1 MVRVTVLGSGSRGN
15 CTLVQAGR
23 TRILVDAGF
32 SGVETE
38 RRLHAAGESLD
49 NIDAILVTHEHSDHV
64 GGVGPI
70 ARKRRIPVAC
80 HEDTL
85 HGGRLHDGAIPE
97 WIRLEAGKTLSIG
110 DIVVEPFEVP
120 HDASTTLGFRIRAEG
135 LSIGYCTDL
144 GHVTPVVRDR
154 LSSSNVLIVES
165 NHDLD
170 MLRDGDYPWH
180 LKQRVGSRHGHL
192 SNEASAQLLEDILD
206 GEAMVVAL
214 AHLSESNN
222 VPALALSSAQDVL
235 MRQGREGVRLLA
247 THQDRI
253 AEILRA

>member
-1 MVRVTVLGSGSRGN
+1 LVKVSVLGSGSRGN
-15 CTLVQAGR
+15 CTLVQGGR

-38 RRLHAAGESLD
+38 RRLRQAGESLD
-49 NIDAILVTHEHSDHV
+49 SIDLILVTHEHSDHV

-70 ARKRRIPVAC
+70 ARKRGIPVAC

-85 HGGRLHDGAIPE
+85 SGGRLADGAIPE
-97 WIRLEAGKTLSIG
+97 WIRVEAGKSLSIG
-110 DIVVEPFEVP
+110 DLVVEPFEVP
-120 HDASTTLGFRIRAEG
+120 HDASMTLGFRIRAEG
-135 LSIGYCTDL
+135 IAIGYCTDL

-154 LSSSNVLIVES
+154 LASCNVLILES

-180 LKQRVGSRHGHL
+180 LKQRIGSRHGHL
-192 SNEASAQLLEDILD
+192 SNEASAELLADIVD
-206 GEAMVVAL
+206 GEAMVIAL

-222 VPALALSSAQDVL
+222 EPALALAIAQHVL
-235 MRQGREGVRLLA
+235 SRTGRESVRLLA
-247 THQDRI
+247 THQDRV
-253 AEILRA
+253 AEVVQA